1 MAFCDEVW
9 GVVGGGEGAI
19 DVLSVVDEFFAGGGA
34 VKEDRVFIV
43 GVGVETGS
51 RRAVCPVFAGR
62 GVIVEDWH
70 GDAVCTS
77 NLHQVC
83 EVVFVR
89 FGVVGLFIF
98 HLVQEDGAAAGG
110 DLVAGQDVV
119 DAAEPGALL
128 LPVGAGGG
136 GAVGLP
142 GGHATHGD
150 FGVDVGAG
158 AGDDVEAFLGCH
170 AEEEIDIA
178 DAGEVEGKAGGALVV
193 APEEVEGDGVE
204 AGSLHLL
211 ENIPPVLGG
220 GEAPVVEFSRPDGEA
235 LTVHY
240 VRVLIPGDAMG
251 LAIVAGELVGRSAEP
266 TSTWPASDG
275 VGADGVGFSGA
286 GQRGATG
293 ESCAVG
299 GGEGGE
305 HTG

>member
-51 RRAVCPVFAGR
+51 RRAVCPVIAGR

-77 NLHQVC
+77 NLHQAC

-89 FGVVGLFIF
+89 FGVVGLSIF

-128 LPVGAGGG
+128 LPVGGVAVGAGGG

-142 GGHATHGD
+142 GGGGD
-150 FGVDVGAG
+150 RHR
-158 AGDDVEAFLGCH
+158 GCRRSR
-170 AEEEIDIA
+170 
-178 DAGEVEGKAGGALVV
+178 GEGRGALVV

-220 GEAPVVEFSRPDGEA
+220 GEAPVVKFSRPDGEA

-240 VRVLIPGDAMG
+240 VRVFIPGDVMG
-251 LAIVAGELVGRSAEP
+251 LAIVAGELVGGSAEP
-266 TSTWPASDG
+266 TSIWPASDG
-275 VGADGVGFSGA
+275 VGADGVGYSGA
-286 GQRGATG
+286 GQGGATG

-299 GGEGGE
+299 RGEGGE